1 MKYSLNDLLDN
12 FRLKSHRENYA
23 AVIKTIEAGVVF
35 RGTNLWVLIFAI
47 FIASLGLNVNS
58 PAVIIGAMLV
68 SPLMGPIMGMGLAMG
83 INDVPLLRKS
93 LQNFGFAAGVSLI
106 TSTLFFLIS
115 PINEAHSELLARTS
129 PNIYDVLI
137 AFFGGLAGILATA
150 SKLKGN
156 VIPGVAIATAL
167 MPPLCTAGYGIA
179 TWQPRFFVGALYLFI
194 INTVFIALATLITVR
209 FLHFPYREKPDTEQ
223 AKRAKRIITLVTI
236 MTILPSIY
244 LGYQIVLEA
253 RFMQQAAR
261 FIEHE
266 ASIPG
271 DYLLQKQV
279 NASNRSIVLTFGGKP
294 IDQTQIAA
302 MRSRLEIYGLA
313 GTQLEVRQG
322 FATDTE
328 KKEQVSAEAQREA
341 STRLSRRVLSE
352 ARTQFSGIIGITIE
366 EGTEVTADENVQ
378 PHWIAVIRT
387 SRVLSAAEKRRM
399 REWLRIRLQVDSVSV
414 LFIAPPR

>member
-1 MKYSLNDLLDN
+1 MQYRLNDLLDN
-12 FRLKSHRENYA
+12 FRLKSHRENHA
-23 AVIKTIEAGVVF
+23 AVIKNIETGVVF

-93 LQNFGFAAGVSLI
+93 LQNFGFATGVSLI
-106 TSTLFFLIS
+106 TSTLFFLLS
-115 PINEAHSELLARTS
+115 PLNDAHSELLARTS

-179 TWQPRFFVGALYLFI
+179 TWQPRFFVGAIYLFI

-209 FLHFPYREKPDTEQ
+209 FLRFPYREKPDTEQ
-223 AKRAKRIITLVTI
+223 ARRAKRIITVVT
-236 MTILPSIY
+236 MVTILPSIY
-244 LGYQIVLEA
+244 LGYQIVLQA
-253 RFMQQAAR
+253 RFMQRAAR

-279 NASNRSIVLTFGGKP
+279 DASSRSIVLTFGGKP

-322 FATDTE
+322 FATTTE
-328 KKEQVSAEAQREA
+328 KKDQFSAEAQREA
-341 STRLSRRVLSE
+341 STRLARRILSE
-352 ARTQFSGIIGITIE
+352 VRTQYRGITGVTIE
-366 EGTEVTADENVQ
+366 EGVEVAENDESTPV
-378 PHWIAVIRT
+378 WIAVLR
-387 SRVLSAAEKRRM
+387 SENSLRRQEQLRI
-399 REWLRIRLQVDSVSV
+399 REWLRVRLQVEKVSV
-414 LFIAPPR
+414 FFVTE